1 MSLEE
6 SAAEFSAP
14 HQWLCGGAVLRM
26 EEPAAKDNMALFK
39 VNIQQQC
46 FGTRFYQFSASR
58 ELLIR

>member
-39 VNIQQQC
+39 VNTI
-46 FGTRFYQFSASR
+46 FNKLA
-58 ELLIR
+58 LLWGEAQKKNCQ

>member
-39 VNIQQQC
+39 VNIQQ
-46 FGTRFYQFSASR
+46 
-58 ELLIR
+58 